1 MLIEII
7 ITFWTQHKRF
17 NREPFF
23 LVEYSHNIM
32 AVAFTLIKNQ
42 HENLQKSARKL
53 NLNVIDGPDQ
63 TRQTAL
69 ALAHY

>member
-1 MLIEII
+1 
-7 ITFWTQHKRF
+7 
-17 NREPFF
+17 
-23 LVEYSHNIM
+23 M
-32 AVAFTLIKNQ
+32 AVAFKLIKNQ